1 MASRR
6 SIRNCPICKR
16 QLKKEEFHEL
26 TSGVCCICQNRAKF
40 PVLTVSGSL
49 SCWACHYKTQCDQG
63 LPPSQVIPIY
73 GTEDES
79 EDEADPAIPPRPVL
93 QPDENTTHVVHIDE
107 SDDSHVRIDESDD
120 SNTEESSKV
129 TYGCVCLSQIF
140 LVLQMIAV
148 LHLTLWIW
156 PKDDVLYTLSGF
168 TFIGCLLL
176 LISITIGAWMKPA
189 GNMVYAAFTLGMTI
203 FLVTMV
209 VLPRLDVV
217 KMQTGKAGNNWTIV
231 CGVSFVINFC
241 LAILSLPS
249 ILSVEDVRV
258 PHLFW
263 SANIQM
269 LLGLTIQA
277 LSALTFCLLN
287 GSVSQ
292 FWWYFTS
299 AGNVLTLISVAFFVI
314 GVLNRTRFLSI
325 LSSLIYLIAA
335 GVMIFKFCSFAMDV
349 DMDNKPVDGTL
360 EANSVELFGYL
371 ICGAAHLSVMSGS
384 WKLF

>member
-1 MASRR
+1 M
-6 SIRNCPICKR
+6 
-16 QLKKEEFHEL
+16 
-26 TSGVCCICQNRAKF
+26 
-40 PVLTVSGSL
+40 SGSL

-107 SDDSHVRIDESDD
+107 SDDSHVHINESDD
-120 SNTEESSKV
+120 SNSEESAIVAS
-129 TYGCVCLSQIF
+129 GCVCLSQIF
-140 LVLQMIAV
+140 LVFQMIAM

-156 PKDDVLYTLSGF
+156 PKDYALYTVIGL

-189 GNMVYAAFTLGMTI
+189 GNMVYAAFPLGLAAF
-203 FLVTMV
+203 FLTMV
-209 VLPRLDVV
+209 FLLRLDEV
-217 KMQTGKAGNNWTIV
+217 KASSNWAIV
-231 CGVSFVINFC
+231 CAASLVINFC
-241 LAILSLPS
+241 LSILGILS
-249 ILSVEDVRV
+249 IEDVRV
-258 PHLFW
+258 PHLFC

-269 LLGLTIQA
+269 SIGLTIQL
-277 LSALTFCLLN
+277 LSALTIYLLN
-287 GSVSQ
+287 GPVSQ
-292 FWWYFTS
+292 FWWYLTL

-314 GVLNRTRFLSI
+314 GVLSRTRFLSI

-335 GVMIFKFCSFAMDV
+335 GVMIFKFSSFAMDV
-349 DMDNKPVDGTL
+349 DMNNKPVDGIL
-360 EANSVELFGYL
+360 EANSVELFGHL
-371 ICGAAHLSVMSGS
+371 ISGAALCGS

>member
-79 EDEADPAIPPRPVL
+79 EDEADPAVPPRPVL
-93 QPDENTTHVVHIDE
+93 QPDENTTHIVHIDE
-107 SDDSHVRIDESDD
+107 SDDSHLHIDESDD
-120 SNTEESSKV
+120 SNTEESPKV
-129 TYGCVCLSQIF
+129 TPVFVCLSQIF

-156 PKDDVLYTLSGF
+156 PKDDALYTVSGF

-189 GNMVYAAFTLGMTI
+189 GNMVYAAFTLGLII
-203 FLVTMV
+203 FLVTIV
-209 VLPRLDVV
+209 VSPKQDEV
-217 KMQTGKAGNNWTIV
+217 KAGNNWAIV
-231 CGVSFVINFC
+231 CAFSFGINFG
-241 LAILSLPS
+241 LVMLSLPS
-249 ILSVEDVRV
+249 LFGDVRV
-258 PHLFW
+258 PHLFR
-263 SANIQM
+263 SAIIQM

-277 LSALTFCLLN
+277 LSALTFFLLN
-287 GSVSQ
+287 GPTSE
-292 FWWYFTS
+292 FWWCFTL

-314 GVLNRTRFLSI
+314 GVLSRTRFLSI

-335 GVMIFKFCSFAMDV
+335 GVMIFKFSSFAMDV
-349 DMDNKPVDGTL
+349 DMNNKPVDGIL
-360 EANSVELFGYL
+360 EANSVELFGHL
-371 ICGAAHLSVMSGS
+371 ISGAAHLSVMCGS